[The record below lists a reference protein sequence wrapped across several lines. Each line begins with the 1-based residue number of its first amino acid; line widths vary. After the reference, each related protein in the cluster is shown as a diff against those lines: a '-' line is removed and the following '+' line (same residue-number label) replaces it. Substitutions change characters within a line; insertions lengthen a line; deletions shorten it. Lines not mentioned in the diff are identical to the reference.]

1 MKTWLVIFLV
11 FLLLLVLYKMND
23 TVFSSNNL
31 VIISM
36 KLVDNETSVKRIN
49 NLRKHINKYDLPIIV
64 IDKYKSKIDNIDMKN
79 RYSNENVLDL
89 INTFKET
96 QYEYAIITEDDF
108 EPIPNFLNELNK
120 TVNLLP
126 TNWRCLHLCPGY
138 LWGRKFR
145 DKSKIGKLNAEMS
158 IDDLEYHKSKRYFI
172 PDNNIWNKK
181 HIWLGGPTCVLV
193 NKSTINNLLNEY
205 TEYNNQHMNDACDVI
220 FTRILNENDYVAM
233 SPQLGYE
240 NEQGHSIFD
249 DFLFK

>member
-11 FLLLLVLYKMND
+11 FLLLLVLYKIND

-64 IDKYKSKIDNIDMKN
+64 IDKYKSKIDNMDMKN

-108 EPIPNFLNELNK
+108 EPVPNFLNELNK

-126 TNWRCLHLCPGY
+126 SNWRCLHLCPGY

-145 DKSKIGKLNAEMS
+145 DKNKIGKLNAENS
-158 IDDLEYHKSKRYFI
+158 IDDLKYHKSKRYFI
-172 PDNNIWNKK
+172 PDNNTWNKK
-181 HIWLGGPTCVLV
+181 NIWLGGPTCVLV

-220 FTRILNENDYVAM
+220 FTSILNENDYVAM
-233 SPQLGYE
+233 FPQLGYE
-240 NEQGHSIFD
+240 NEQGRSIID
-249 DFLFK
+249 EKL

>member
-181 HIWLGGPTCVLV
+181 HIWLGSPTCVLV

-240 NEQGHSIFD
+240 NEQGRSIFD
-249 DFLFK
+249 DFI